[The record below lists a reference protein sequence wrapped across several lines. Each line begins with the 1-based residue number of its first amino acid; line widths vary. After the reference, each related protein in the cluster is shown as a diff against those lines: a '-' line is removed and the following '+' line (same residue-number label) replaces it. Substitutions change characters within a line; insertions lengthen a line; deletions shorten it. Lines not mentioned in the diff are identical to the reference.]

1 MRVSPINVIRVPI
14 AVFLFSIL
22 IVFSVGSVRAE
33 EEALTKTVEVVG
45 TGRIKGEGLSTAR
58 GRSISNSLVSAVARV
73 TADLLSLDARVR
85 NFEVL
90 NETLYSRTNE
100 FVRDYKVLT
109 SSASGDEYRVIVQVT
124 VLMDRIEQALSNVGI
139 QSGKRGMPRVLFFV
153 TELRLDDV
161 LSAYRMDE
169 DSINTASFSETAM
182 SETLRAKAFTVIDP
196 GNLFRTAQ
204 TEFKT
209 QDIESVNRAA
219 VNFGFQLQADVV
231 IVGQSMAYRTQNI
244 LGENIRSF
252 KGVVNVRGF
261 RTNTGEEIA
270 ATAQTA
276 IVTGTDEIIGTREAL
291 TRAGS
296 LAGAALVSQITAAWR
311 KADAQSDIVE
321 IIVEGTGNLSDFVK
335 FRTIISEMSGVKGI
349 QMKEIKPDE
358 ATMIVNFYGNAKD
371 LADALMLKNF
381 ESIGINIYEVS
392 QSRLRVELKP

>member
-1 MRVSPINVIRVPI
+1 
-14 AVFLFSIL
+14 
-22 IVFSVGSVRAE
+22 
-33 EEALTKTVEVVG
+33 
-45 TGRIKGEGLSTAR
+45 
-58 GRSISNSLVSAVARV
+58 VSAVARV

-90 NETLYSRTNE
+90 NETLYSRANE

>member
-45 TGRIKGEGLSTAR
+45 TGRIKGEDISTAR

-153 TELRLDDV
+153 TEQRLDDV
-161 LSAYRMDE
+161 LSVYRMDE
-169 DSINTASFSETAM
+169 DSIN
-182 SETLRAKAFTVIDP
+182 
-196 GNLFRTAQ
+196 
-204 TEFKT
+204 
-209 QDIESVNRAA
+209 
-219 VNFGFQLQADVV
+219 
-231 IVGQSMAYRTQNI
+231 
-244 LGENIRSF
+244 
-252 KGVVNVRGF
+252 
-261 RTNTGEEIA
+261 
-270 ATAQTA
+270 
-276 IVTGTDEIIGTREAL
+276 
-291 TRAGS
+291 
-296 LAGAALVSQITAAWR
+296 
-311 KADAQSDIVE
+311 
-321 IIVEGTGNLSDFVK
+321 
-335 FRTIISEMSGVKGI
+335 
-349 QMKEIKPDE
+349 
-358 ATMIVNFYGNAKD
+358 
-371 LADALMLKNF
+371 
-381 ESIGINIYEVS
+381 
-392 QSRLRVELKP
+392 

>member
-45 TGRIKGEGLSTAR
+45 TGRIKGEDISTAR

-182 SETLRAKAFTVIDP
+182 SETLRAKAFTVINP

-261 RTNTGEEIA
+261 RTNTGEEVA

-276 IVTGTDEIIGTREAL
+276 IVTGTDEIVGTREAL